1 MVRLIVEEGG
11 ERRAFRLGAGVLTV
25 GSGREAR
32 LRLSS
37 TDVAELHAEIEVKGE
52 TAVIRP
58 RPGVMPP
65 LVGGAPAK
73 GEMPLAVGQVVT
85 LGGARIWLEDEAG
98 ATAPSATAPAAPS
111 ATPPS
116 PSTPPPPPVSASR
129 SGGAGS
135 GGASEDRR
143 QAAMRSARQT
153 GRRAVVERTAPRVK
167 KGLPPVAVV
176 FIVLGV
182 VAVIL
187 LVLRYGLSSMEKT
200 TLSVDNVLAGARE
213 DVEEGRWSQ
222 AHTDLGL
229 LDGMDLSDEQR
240 AEREAILA
248 IIDQT
253 EVVADRHDVHDVGTQ
268 WMNTFLEKYEV
279 KFLQG
284 NPAPERIRLFLER
297 CRGFRK
303 RWPDHPQME
312 WVDRQESRF
321 EGAVNLSAPMDL
333 AFVKW
338 KMRFFVDARP
348 RYYDDAFELLDEFE
362 GIASPDER
370 TELATMRADMIT
382 NRQAYADDQLQW
394 AKYEFEK
401 KNNPNKAVWW
411 LVNSV
416 LHLGEP
422 ILEDE
427 AARYLIRMPN
437 LAGHLRGYEDKY
449 PEMFE
454 DLMKNAIVR
463 EKAEEIGV
471 Y

>member
-11 ERRAFRLGAGVLTV
+11 QRRAFRLGSGVLTV
-25 GSGREAR
+25 GTGREAR

-37 TDVAELHAEIEVKGE
+37 EDVAELHAEIEVTDE
-52 TAVIRP
+52 AVVIRS

-73 GEMPLAVGQVVT
+73 GEVPLTVGQVVT

-98 ATAPSATAPAAPS
+98 ASVSPA
-111 ATPPS
+111 
-116 PSTPPPPPVSASR
+116 PPPVPPASAPTPASPASAPR
-129 SGGAGS
+129 RARAGAGGAR
-135 GGASEDRR
+135 ETRR
-143 QAAMRSARQT
+143 QAAMHTARQT
-153 GRRAVVERTAPRVK
+153 GKRTVVERSTPRVK
-167 KGLPPVAVV
+167 KGLPPVVIV
-176 FIVLGV
+176 LLVLGV

-200 TLSVDNVLAGARE
+200 TLDADNVLAGARE

-222 AHTDLGL
+222 AYADLGML
-229 LDGMDLSDEQR
+229 KGMDLTDEQR
-240 AEREAILA
+240 AERDAILA
-248 IIDQT
+248 VIDSVEETSDQHM
-253 EVVADRHDVHDVGTQ
+253 VDDVGTQ
-268 WMNTFLEKYEV
+268 WMNTFLEKYET

-297 CRGFRK
+297 CKEFRR

-312 WVDRQESRF
+312 WVTRQESRF
-321 EGAVNLSAPMDL
+321 EGAVNLSDPMDI

-338 KMRFFVDARP
+338 KLRFFVDTRP

-362 GIASPDER
+362 PLASPDER
-370 TELATMRADMIT
+370 TDLATMRADMIT
-382 NRQAYADDQLQW
+382 NRKAYADDQLQW

-416 LHLGEP
+416 LHLGDAT
-422 ILEDE
+422 LEDD
-427 AARYLIRMPN
+427 AARYLIRMPD
-437 LAGHLRGYEDKY
+437 LAGHLRGYEVKY
-449 PEMFE
+449 PEMF
-454 DLMKNAIVR
+454 DGLMKNEIVR
-463 EKAEEIGV
+463 KKAKEIGV